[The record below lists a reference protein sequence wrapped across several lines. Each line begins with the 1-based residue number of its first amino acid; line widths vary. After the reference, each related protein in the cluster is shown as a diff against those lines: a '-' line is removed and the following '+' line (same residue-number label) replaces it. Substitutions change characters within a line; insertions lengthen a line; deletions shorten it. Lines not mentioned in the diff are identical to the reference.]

1 MEPDVATLAGLLADP
16 SRAAAIGY
24 LMSGRAH
31 TAGEL
36 AGAAKISPATMSA
49 HLSRLLDAGVVEV
62 RPQGRHRYYR
72 LVDPKVARAY
82 EVLSTLSHSTEASSL
97 SSSLAKEALGR
108 ARTCYDHLAGQ
119 LGCALTAALLEAGH
133 LRPSSTGFSLSAPG
147 AQVLVAAGVDVE
159 AARNRRRRFAYPCLD
174 WTERQDHLGGALAA
188 ALLSCAVASGWVKT
202 RTGNRAVDVTD
213 KGRAALREHFDI
225 RPTAAIR

>member
-1 MEPDVATLAGLLADP
+1 VEPDVATLAGLLGDP

-36 AGAAKISPATMSA
+36 ARAAKISPATMSA

-62 RPQGRHRYYR
+62 RPQGRHRYFC

-82 EVLSTLSHSTEASSL
+82 EALSALSPSIEASSL
-97 SSSLAKEALGR
+97 SSSLAKEVLGR
-108 ARTCYDHLAGQ
+108 ARTCYDHMAGQ

-133 LRPSSTGFSLSAPG
+133 LRPSQTGFSLSAPG
-147 AQVLVAAGVDVE
+147 AQVLVSAGVDVE
-159 AARNRRRRFAYPCLD
+159 TARTRRRRFAYPCLD
-174 WTERQDHLGGALAA
+174 WTERQDHLGGSLAA

-213 KGRAALREHFDI
+213 KGRVALRQHFNI
-225 RPTAAIR
+225 RPTAEIG